1 MEAPAAVTAGALA
14 KRTKVPAPYLS
25 KVLQQL
31 RQHDIVLSQ
40 RGVGG
45 GIRLAKP
52 ATELTILD
60 VANAVEPVERI
71 KTCPLNLAGHGQV
84 LCPLHQKMDS
94 ALEQIESTFAGA
106 TLASLLHQNDNGV
119 APLCPVPGLENL
131 TDPISA
137 APESATSETVPTD
150 ATCAVHDLLARQQSE
165 APNTSNDSGGQ
176 ASSL

>member
-1 MEAPAAVTAGALA
+1 MEAPAAVTAGTLA

-31 RQHDIVLSQ
+31 RQNNIVLSQ

-52 ATELTILD
+52 AEELTILD

-71 KTCPLNLAGHGQV
+71 KTCPLNLAGHGQI
-84 LCPLHQKMDS
+84 LCPLHQKMDY
-94 ALEQIESTFAGA
+94 ALEQIETTFASA

-131 TDPISA
+131 TDPISDA
-137 APESATSETVPTD
+137 SQTAPAD
-150 ATCAVHDLLARQQSE
+150 ATCTVHELLNGQQSDTPT
-165 APNTSNDSGGQ
+165 ASNDNAGPT
-176 ASSL
+176 SSR